1 MATDDPQRTAAD
13 PTGGRPQVVVVGGGF
28 GGLQAVR
35 GLRRADV
42 DVLLIDRT
50 NHHLFQPLLYQVS
63 TSLLAPGDI
72 APALRR
78 VLAGQRNA
86 RVLLGEATGV
96 NPVGKTVQVR
106 LADGTG
112 RDVPYDHL
120 VLATGSEPSYFG
132 HPEWA
137 RDALPMK
144 TIDQAVELRN
154 RLIHAFEAAAVADD
168 RDERCEWMTFVVI
181 GAGPTG
187 VELAGQLAA
196 MARRTLRDQFRDLDL
211 SEVRIVLADGAD
223 SVLGAF
229 PEKLRRHT
237 QRRLEKLGVE
247 IVLGAFATG
256 VDPEKVTLKAG
267 GAEREIRG
275 RTILWTAGV
284 QASPLTRD
292 LAKSLG
298 AETDRGGRVVVGRD
312 CRLPGRPEIFVI
324 GDAANLDDLPGIAEP
339 AMQEGKYVAKVIRRG
354 LDGQSTVK
362 PFKYL
367 DLGTMATIS
376 PGDAVADIRG
386 LRLSGLIGKVA
397 WAGVHLAFLVGW
409 GNRASVLTT
418 WFATT
423 FNGTRRQQV
432 MLGGPTTR
440 KPTTT
445 ASPKA

>member
-1 MATDDPQRTAAD
+1 MATDDPERTAAD
-13 PTGGRPQVVVVGGGF
+13 RGARRPRVVVVGGGF
-28 GGLQAVR
+28 GGLQVVR
-35 GLRRADV
+35 NLRRADV

-72 APALRR
+72 APALRKIF
-78 VLAGQRNA
+78 AGQRNA
-86 RVLLGEATGV
+86 KVLLGEATDV
-96 NPVGKTVQVR
+96 DPVGQTVQVQ
-106 LADGTG
+106 LADGT
-112 RDVPYDHL
+112 RRAAPYDHL

-144 TIDQAVELRN
+144 TIDQAVTLRN
-154 RLIHAFEAAAVADD
+154 RLIHAFEAAAVAEDP
-168 RDERCEWMTFVVI
+168 DERREWMTFVVI

-211 SEVRIVLADGAD
+211 SEVRVVLADGAD

-229 PEKLRRHT
+229 PETLRKHT
-237 QRRLEKLGVE
+237 HRRLQKLGVE
-247 IVLGAFATG
+247 IVLGAFATD
-256 VDPEKVTLKAG
+256 VKPAAVTFKAG
-267 GAEREIRG
+267 EHEQVIHG

-292 LAKSLG
+292 LAKAIG
-298 AETDRGGRVVVGRD
+298 AETDRGGRVVVGPD
-312 CRLPGRPEIFVI
+312 CRLPGHPEIFVI
-324 GDAANLDDLPGIAEP
+324 GDAANVANLPGIAEP
-339 AMQEGKYVAKVIRRG
+339 AMQEGKYVAKVIRHTLEG
-354 LDGQSTVK
+354 EPFDE

-386 LRLSGLIGKVA
+386 LRLKGVIGKLA
-397 WAGVHLAFLVGW
+397 WAAVHLAFLVGW

-418 WFATT
+418 WAATT
-423 FNGTRRQQV
+423 LNGTRRQQV

-440 KPTTT
+440 TPD
-445 ASPKA
+445 